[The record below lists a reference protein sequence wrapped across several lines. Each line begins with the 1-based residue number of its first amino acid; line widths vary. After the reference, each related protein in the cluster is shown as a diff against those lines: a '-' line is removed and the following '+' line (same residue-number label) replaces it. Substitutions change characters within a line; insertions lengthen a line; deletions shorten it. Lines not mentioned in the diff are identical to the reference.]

1 MEEGNGAD
9 GFHGTGEER
18 WRPAEREDGGPGRER
33 PDFPRARAGTR
44 SELPARAG
52 LPGRGCRGTGMAMG
66 MVTEIVFLVEE
77 DPEGGYVATAVG
89 AAIVTQA
96 ETIEELREAVYEA
109 VHCHFEE
116 DDPDRPRRI
125 RLRFVREEVIA
136 A

>member
-1 MEEGNGAD
+1 MSVTD
-9 GFHGTGEER
+9 
-18 WRPAEREDGGPGRER
+18 
-33 PDFPRARAGTR
+33 
-44 SELPARAG
+44 EL
-52 LPGRGCRGTGMAMG
+52 L
-66 MVTEIVFLVEE
+66 FLVEE

-116 DDPDRPRRI
+116 DDPNRPRRI

>member
-1 MEEGNGAD
+1 
-9 GFHGTGEER
+9 
-18 WRPAEREDGGPGRER
+18 
-33 PDFPRARAGTR
+33 
-44 SELPARAG
+44 
-52 LPGRGCRGTGMAMG
+52 MG

-77 DPEGGYVATAVG
+77 DPEGGHVASAIG

-109 VHCHFEE
+109 VHCHFDE